1 MLISMSF
8 LFATSHLPA
17 VKRRQINEE
26 EEEEDN
32 AQPMQRSGGVRA
44 ISHLEEPGRGGP
56 SVPLSQRVVQPLGR
70 LVQPE
75 KPAGPGTAPA
85 DGMAAAKASG
95 VFDLVRHQY
104 NQGGNEHFM
113 DEHGQLQPRNESRS
127 QASPSPA
134 AKRPSWADESEA
146 HADHEPHGDAD
157 DGHSHHEVEDHR
169 PWYLPPITHEDLHP
183 QEGYHDDTTRAIF
196 DRMAR
201 GVPRPNGNA
210 PSFSH
215 FPEHAADDAEH
226 PDTGRHGDFESTAP
240 ADGGH
245 NGTTGP
251 LSPRGAAPPAGRS
264 LFLTPRPM
272 PPEYA
277 RQQTKAYGSAP
288 GSPKSLADTS
298 GSMFQQVAAKRGAQ
312 QQGARQAQ
320 SSPPAPGGRPAAQP
334 PAQRPLAATGPA
346 QNAHA
351 APQPQKQGQ
360 PPAPQKAADPGQS
373 TAKEPAPQ
381 QQVKIDSSNPQ
392 FEATA
397 RAAMAEEAAN
407 SPMAAALQKEA
418 ARLGFSIVP
427 QTGLKPSETLPG
439 PDGKPVIHFNPFR
452 KTDTTMSHEITH
464 VIQMAA
470 FQQYIDEVKKTGK
483 TPDKDDLKNAIKAG
497 RDAVNKIVPVKSDKD
512 QGQDYKENDAMRA
525 AYIVRAERT
534 ASEMKNLPEDQ
545 KTLEEFQ
552 RRQAEKEKVRGEKEK
567 GSKHQNNANPIPE
580 GTERGSYDYQYV
592 RDTLGLD
599 EKGKKKPKPPS
610 ATLPQT
616 PP

>member
-1 MLISMSF
+1 MSF

-17 VKRRQINEE
+17 VKRPQEE
-26 EEEEDN
+26 EAEEEDN

-44 ISHLEEPGRGGP
+44 ISHLEEPGRGGAA
-56 SVPLSQRVVQPLGR
+56 VPLSQRGAQLLGR
-70 LVQPE
+70 LVQTE
-75 KPAGPGTAPA
+75 KPAEAGTAPA
-85 DGMAAAKASG
+85 DGVAAAKASG
-95 VFDLVRHQY
+95 IFDVVRHQY
-104 NQGGNEHFM
+104 NLGGNEHFM
-113 DEHGQLQPRNESRS
+113 DEDGQLQPRNESRS
-127 QASPSPA
+127 KSVPSPA
-134 AKRPSWADESEA
+134 AERPSWADEPEV
-146 HADHEPHGDAD
+146 HADHEPDGDAD
-157 DGHSHHEVEDHR
+157 DGHSHHEVEDPR

-298 GSMFQQVAAKRGAQ
+298 GSMFQQVAARRGA
-312 QQGARQAQ
+312 
-320 SSPPAPGGRPAAQP
+320 
-334 PAQRPLAATGPA
+334 
-346 QNAHA
+346 
-351 APQPQKQGQ
+351 
-360 PPAPQKAADPGQS
+360 
-373 TAKEPAPQ
+373 Q

-552 RRQAEKEKVRGEKEK
+552 RRQAEKEKARGEKEK

>member
-1 MLISMSF
+1 MGMSF

-17 VKRRQINEE
+17 FNRPQN

-44 ISHLEEPGRGGP
+44 ISHLEVPVRRDS
-56 SVPLSQRVVQPLGR
+56 SVPLSQRGAQAMGRNVQI
-70 LVQPE
+70 V
-75 KPAGPGTAPA
+75 KPTGPRTPPA
-85 DGMAAAKASG
+85 DGVAAAKASG
-95 VFDLVRHQY
+95 VFDVVRHQY

-127 QASPSPA
+127 KSVPSPA
-134 AKRPSWADESEA
+134 AERPSWADEPEV
-146 HADHEPHGDAD
+146 HADHEPDGDAD
-157 DGHSHHEVEDHR
+157 DGHSHHEVEDPR

-298 GSMFQQVAAKRGAQ
+298 GSMFQQVAARRGA
-312 QQGARQAQ
+312 
-320 SSPPAPGGRPAAQP
+320 
-334 PAQRPLAATGPA
+334 
-346 QNAHA
+346 
-351 APQPQKQGQ
+351 
-360 PPAPQKAADPGQS
+360 
-373 TAKEPAPQ
+373 Q

-464 VIQMAA
+464 VI
-470 FQQYIDEVKKTGK
+470 
-483 TPDKDDLKNAIKAG
+483 
-497 RDAVNKIVPVKSDKD
+497 
-512 QGQDYKENDAMRA
+512 
-525 AYIVRAERT
+525 
-534 ASEMKNLPEDQ
+534 
-545 KTLEEFQ
+545 
-552 RRQAEKEKVRGEKEK
+552 
-567 GSKHQNNANPIPE
+567 
-580 GTERGSYDYQYV
+580 
-592 RDTLGLD
+592 
-599 EKGKKKPKPPS
+599 
-610 ATLPQT
+610 
-616 PP
+616 